1 MADGPIDDT
10 PQTGGSDTDTDNG
23 NVVQLREHRGGD
35 TTGGKLTGKQEA
47 FVQGVLRG
55 LDQTAAYRA
64 AGYKTDGCTDKSVWE
79 LASRLFS
86 NVKVSSRINRGR
98 RRLEQSA
105 LHSGLS
111 LRLKIEQTLVG
122 EIDDPESA
130 STMLRACELLGKSD
144 KVRMFVERTAD
155 VTEELT
161 AEEVEDEL
169 KAKLSK
175 AFGENAS

>member
-1 MADGPIDDT
+1 MTDGPIDDT
-10 PQTGGSDTDTDNG
+10 PQTGEGDTDTDNG

-47 FVQGVLRG
+47 FVRGILKGMDQGE
-55 LDQTAAYRA
+55 AYRA
-64 AGYKTDGCTDKSVWE
+64 AGYSLNNSDKTIWE
-79 LASRLFS
+79 AASRLFANS
-86 NVKVSSRINRGR
+86 KVSARINAGR
-98 RRLEQSA
+98 RRLEEA
-105 LHSGLS
+105 AVHSGLS

-169 KAKLSK
+169 KVKLSK
-175 AFGENAS
+175 AFGEDAS